1 MKWVQEISLAGHG
14 LRLEPLRPHHA
25 AGLASA
31 AADGQLWRLRV
42 TFVPAPGEE
51 DAYVAEALR
60 MQEQGDRLPFAVVE
74 TASGRVLGTTG
85 YHNIL
90 PEVRRL
96 EIGYTWYGASS
107 QRTHVNTACKL
118 MLLTHAFDTLQA
130 RVVGWRTDCEN
141 TASQRA
147 IERLGAKK
155 DGVVRGDRMRRD
167 GTIRDTV
174 MYSMTAEEWP
184 SARQHLAH
192 LLERALQRP
201 RGCEQKT

>member
-1 MKWVQEISLAGHG
+1 M
-14 LRLEPLRPHHA
+14 
-25 AGLASA
+25 
-31 AADGQLWRLRV
+31 
-42 TFVPAPGEE
+42 
-51 DAYVAEALR
+51 
-60 MQEQGDRLPFAVVE
+60 
-74 TASGRVLGTTG
+74 LGTTG

-107 QRTHVNTACKL
+107 QSTHVNTACKL

-155 DGVVRGDRMRRD
+155 DGVVRGDKMRRD

-184 SARQHLAH
+184 SARRHLAH
-192 LLERALQRP
+192 LLERALQCP
-201 RGCEQKT
+201 RVCALANKKPE

>member
-1 MKWVQEISLAGHG
+1 M
-14 LRLEPLRPHHA
+14 
-25 AGLASA
+25 
-31 AADGQLWRLRV
+31 
-42 TFVPAPGEE
+42 
-51 DAYVAEALR
+51 
-60 MQEQGDRLPFAVVE
+60 VE
-74 TASGRVLGTTG
+74 TTSGRVLGTTG

-107 QRTHVNTACKL
+107 QSTHVNTACKL

-155 DGVVRGDRMRRD
+155 DGI
-167 GTIRDTV
+167 IRDTV

-184 SARQHLAH
+184 SARRHLAH
-192 LLERALQRP
+192 LLERALQCP
-201 RGCEQKT
+201 RVCALANKKPE

>member
-1 MKWVQEISLAGHG
+1 M
-14 LRLEPLRPHHA
+14 
-25 AGLASA
+25 
-31 AADGQLWRLRV
+31 
-42 TFVPAPGEE
+42 
-51 DAYVAEALR
+51 
-60 MQEQGDRLPFAVVE
+60 VE
-74 TASGRVLGTTG
+74 TTSGRVLGTTG

-107 QRTHVNTACKL
+107 QSTHVNTACKL

-155 DGVVRGDRMRRD
+155 DGVVRGDKMRRD

-174 MYSMTAEEWP
+174 MYSMRQGEW
-184 SARQHLAH
+184 SEAKAQ
-192 LLERALQRP
+192 LLYLLKQRSDM
-201 RGCEQKT
+201 Q

>member
-1 MKWVQEISLAGHG
+1 
-14 LRLEPLRPHHA
+14 
-25 AGLASA
+25 
-31 AADGQLWRLRV
+31 
-42 TFVPAPGEE
+42 
-51 DAYVAEALR
+51 

-107 QRTHVNTACKL
+107 QRTYVYTACKL

-130 RVVGWRTDCEN
+130 RVVGWLTDCEN
-141 TASQRA
+141 AASRRA

-155 DGVVRGDRMRRD
+155 DGVVRGNRMRHD
-167 GTIRDTV
+167 GTVRDSA

-184 SARQHLAH
+184 LAKQHLQH
-192 LLERALQRP
+192 LLESALQRQ
-201 RGCEQKT
+201 RVCEQKT